1 MTVIFQTEVPPN
13 GRVELPTEV
22 LERLGLVAGSRID
35 FVILRDGQCLVRA
48 VTRSLAEFIDRPGEP
63 QAYRALE
70 KIEDGISL
78 GAVEGETARPKVNA
92 AEYILSL
99 PPIPSSYRSKDI
111 DADIRKAQDLALG
124 ERFAHFKGVDGT

>member
-13 GRVELPTEV
+13 GRVELPDDV
-22 LERLGLVAGSRID
+22 RQRLALVPGSRVD
-35 FVILRDGQCLVRA
+35 FVMLRDGQCLVRA
-48 VTRSLAEFIDRPGEP
+48 VTRSLADFIDRPGEP

-70 KIEDGISL
+70 EIEDGISL

-99 PPIPSSYRSKDI
+99 PPIPSGYRSKDI